1 MEQVIELGMA
11 AAVLIAHIPFLVLG
25 WRSLR
30 RGEVPDGLC
39 FAALG
44 IFVYYDLGFVLEV
57 LGWHYPSPFFGPI
70 LSYNLEEIVAIGM
83 VILAA
88 PYLLAVGFRAVAGSA
103 DRLPLSPELR
113 FAPRMKPLFLLLFLP
128 AVLALGVVGFTVIRG
143 AASAAEVKL
152 LWVGTLGSGY
162 IVFLLPLF
170 LIAFFLRT
178 RDCGSR
184 SGYVVLGVLLA
195 SSVAATL
202 FLGQR
207 TMTLLPF
214 LMVILFRIRLNL
226 FRLALSVSLLFLFAS
241 AALVFYKGYAVDQSM
256 DLLARGEMV
265 LGNDLTRAPV
275 LARAV
280 QESQPLGT
288 TVLPSTGQGYLYAAQ
303 FYLPRALAPAKGY
316 STPSYF
322 TALTN
327 GEDAEYIS
335 WGLGLGFLEEIMLNF
350 GYYAVF
356 PGTVLYGLAL
366 GLLQRLA
373 RAWPCSA
380 VGVHLAAFW
389 MCGYALPSVLLY
401 FGTMVIL
408 AILLQSL
415 FVENRSSVSPQETV
429 PNTPS
434 SGCFPE
440 RQLPSPHPLAFT
452 R

>member
-1 MEQVIELGMA
+1 MEQVVELGMA
-11 AAVLIAHIPFLVLG
+11 VAVLIAHLPFLFVG

-30 RGEVPDGLC
+30 RKEIPDVLC

-70 LSYNLEEIVAIGM
+70 LSYSAEDVAAIGM

-88 PYLLAVGFRAVAGSA
+88 PYLLAIGYRAVAGPVG
-103 DRLPLSPELR
+103 RIPLSPELR

-128 AVLALGVVGFTVIRG
+128 AVLTLGLVGFTVIRG
-143 AASAAEVKL
+143 ATSAAEVKL

-178 RDCGSR
+178 KDSTSR
-184 SGYVVLGVLLA
+184 SGYAVLGVLLA

-214 LMVILFRIRLNL
+214 LMVILFRLRLNL
-226 FRLALSVSLLFLFAS
+226 FRLILFVSLLFLFAS
-241 AALVFYKGYAVDQSM
+241 AAVVFYKGYAVDQSM

-288 TVLPSTGQGYLYAAQ
+288 VVLPSVGQGYLYAAQ
-303 FYLPRALAPAKGY
+303 FYLPRAIAPAKGY

-356 PGTVLYGLAL
+356 PGAVLYGLAL

-415 FVENRSSVSPQETV
+415 FVENRSSVFPQETILNRPV
-429 PNTPS
+429 
-434 SGCFPE
+434 SGSFPE